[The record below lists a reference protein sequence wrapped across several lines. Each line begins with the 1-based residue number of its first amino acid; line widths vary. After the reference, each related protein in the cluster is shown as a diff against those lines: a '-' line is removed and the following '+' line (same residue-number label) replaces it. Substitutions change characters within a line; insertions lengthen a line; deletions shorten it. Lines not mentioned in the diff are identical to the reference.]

1 MKDAE
6 IQSSINAS
14 TLEERSRSGQVY
26 WINNNDAVEY
36 FGSLNTRVETFTG
49 FSTKTAELYQIVNYG
64 LGGHYLPHYDPFQKG
79 AVRNTLIIFTLT
91 YYCSFQYRLRI

>member
-26 WINNNDAVEY
+26 WIKNDDVEY
-36 FGSLNTRVETFTG
+36 FDSLNTRIETFTG

-64 LGGHYLPHYDPFQKG
+64 LGGHYLPHHDSFQKG
-79 AVRNTLIIFTLT
+79 GVRNTLIIFTLT
-91 YYCSFQYRLRI
+91 YYYFFQYRSRI